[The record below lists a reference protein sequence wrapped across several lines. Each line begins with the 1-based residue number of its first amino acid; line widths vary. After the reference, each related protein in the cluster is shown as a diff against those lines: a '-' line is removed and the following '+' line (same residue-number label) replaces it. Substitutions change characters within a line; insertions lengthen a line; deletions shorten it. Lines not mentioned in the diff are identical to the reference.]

1 MCANKV
7 KENEYNLTPL
17 SIFIQKVQ
25 GVGNLTKNK
34 QSRPDALGVGSRS
47 GTHTLAYSFPWAS
60 LNPVLKY
67 RLSGTRLKFSLQK
80 KNPFIESSPQCFSA
94 QLKFSILSPNPKN
107 LELPGKLIKFQVGFL
122 FCFVLNLKLGDKRS
136 WSRTFFVYH
145 RPVTEPASIAP
156 SGNIGPRGSDPFLPP
171 PNLPDSPPPTPA
183 LLSPHHPQISA
194 HTEGLRKLGRRKNGG
209 KSHGRHC
216 FALG

>member
-67 RLSGTRLKFSLQK
+67 RLSGTRLPRQWKVLIRKFSLQK

-171 PNLPDSPPPTPA
+171 PTSPT
-183 LLSPHHPQISA
+183 LHHPPRLSYHPTILKFL
-194 HTEGLRKLGRRKNGG
+194 HTLRAWG
-209 KSHGRHC
+209 S
-216 FALG
+216 

>member
-67 RLSGTRLKFSLQK
+67 RLSGTRLPRQWKVLIRKFSLQK
-80 KNPFIESSPQCFSA
+80 KKPFYRV
-94 QLKFSILSPNPKN
+94 LST
-107 LELPGKLIKFQVGFL
+107 
-122 FCFVLNLKLGDKRS
+122 VLLS
-136 WSRTFFVYH
+136 TTEIQY
-145 RPVTEPASIAP
+145 TEP
-156 SGNIGPRGSDPFLPP
+156 
-171 PNLPDSPPPTPA
+171 
-183 LLSPHHPQISA
+183 
-194 HTEGLRKLGRRKNGG
+194 
-209 KSHGRHC
+209 
-216 FALG
+216 

>member
-47 GTHTLAYSFPWAS
+47 GTHTLVYSFPWAS

-67 RLSGTRLKFSLQK
+67 RLSGTRLPRQWKVLIRKFSLQK

-171 PNLPDSPPPTPA
+171 QPPRLSTTHPGSLITPP
-183 LLSPHHPQISA
+183 SSNFCTH
-194 HTEGLRKLGRRKNGG
+194 
-209 KSHGRHC
+209 
-216 FALG
+216 